1 MKTGKKLAGILLALC
16 LLLSLLPMAALAAP
30 AAPEGIWTDY
40 AADAFAGGSGTEE
53 DPYQIATPEQ
63 LAKLAA
69 DVNTGF
75 QSAPEH
81 GMHLSTA
88 GMAILT
94 ATTRPSPGFMRMRA
108 RKNLPLV
115 CSAISAAKRLKT

>member
-1 MKTGKKLAGILLALC
+1 MKTGKKLAAILLALC

-69 DVNTGF
+69 DVNTGVVNL
-75 QSAPEH
+75 SHSGEH
-81 GMHLSTA
+81 F
-88 GMAILT
+88 ILT
-94 ATTRPSPGFMRMRA
+94 ADLNLD
-108 RKNLPLV
+108 RKSV
-115 CSAISAAKRLKT
+115 V